1 MVCLAQIVGKKDT
14 GKTAVLER
22 VVSQLK
28 SEGLRVLVIKH
39 SHHRL
44 DLEGK
49 DTYRLRKSGADY
61 VTFRD
66 LDGVAIFTGD
76 PEILDSLKVD
86 VILLE
91 GFSGFDS
98 PLRYEIRSP
107 DEVELLAQRVLDDLS
122 QCLKGAKESYNF
134 KPSDILRVAQP

>member
-1 MVCLAQIVGKKDT
+1 MVCIAQIVGRKDT

-22 VVSQLK
+22 VISQLK
-28 SEGLRVLVIKH
+28 KEGFRVLVIKH

-61 VTFRD
+61 VAFRD
-66 LDGVAIFTGD
+66 LDGIAVFTED
-76 PEILDSLKVD
+76 LEILDSLKVD

-98 PLRYEIRSP
+98 PLRYEIRGP
-107 DEVELLAQRVLDDLS
+107 DEVEMLARRVLGDLS
-122 QCLKGAKESYNF
+122 RCLKGAEESYNL

>member
-1 MVCLAQIVGKKDT
+1 MVCIAQIVGRKDT

-22 VVSQLK
+22 VISQLK
-28 SEGLRVLVIKH
+28 KEGFSVLVIKH

-61 VTFRD
+61 VAFRD
-66 LDGVAIFTGD
+66 LDGIAVFTDD
-76 PEILDSLKVD
+76 PELLDSLKVD
-86 VILLE
+86 VILVE
-91 GFSGFDS
+91 GFSNFNS

-107 DEVELLAQRVLDDLS
+107 EEIEPLARKVLEDLN
-122 QCLKGAKESYNF
+122 QCLRGAKESYNF
-134 KPSDILRVAQP
+134 RPSDILRVAQP